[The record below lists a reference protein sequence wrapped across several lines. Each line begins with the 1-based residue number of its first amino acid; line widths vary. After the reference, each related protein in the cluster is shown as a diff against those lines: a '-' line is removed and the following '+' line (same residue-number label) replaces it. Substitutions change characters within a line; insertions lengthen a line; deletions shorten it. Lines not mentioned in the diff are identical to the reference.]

1 MQEAQANLQ
10 QAAIELVAA
19 AEGVAARAAQV
30 STDPLDRVDTDV
42 LELGEL
48 EPVLSATEL
57 AEMKDRLARQRLVPE
72 AVLELV
78 DLARQ
83 VAAVLTDS
91 KV

>member
-10 QAAIELVAA
+10 QAAIELVTA
-19 AEGVAARAAQV
+19 AEGVAAKAAQV
-30 STDPLDRVDTDV
+30 SADPLDHVDTDV

-83 VAAVLTDS
+83 VAAVLTDN